1 MKRVAAT
8 LAAIMAVA
16 ACAAAAADRIAPDAR
31 AAASSPGE
39 LVFSSTFSGDR
50 EIVTSAAD
58 GSSRVDLSKDP
69 HADVTPAWSHDGKRI
84 AFASNRSGSFEI
96 YVMNADGSNV
106 VQVTHDH
113 AYDDHPHF
121 TGYDKVIVYEST
133 AGGNWEVRRIGV
145 DGSGEADLT
154 QSKAADRYP
163 AVAPRG
169 AIAFASDRGSGWHL
183 WVMRANG
190 THAVQLTRQP
200 GGQSQPVWSPSG
212 ARMAFVAGTP
222 GEGTSI
228 WSVLRN
234 GTKPQRL
241 AGVSGRDASSPA
253 WSPDG
258 SSIVYQDC
266 SAGSLSDCV
275 LETVA
280 PGSSPFDVSTLRAP
294 YLDTF
299 DGGDSRFWQVIVNGA
314 GATNTEQDG
323 QLVTTIAADSVEGGQ
338 YNNIETHW
346 GTQCRLSGDFDVQA
360 DYRLLEWPSANGV
373 QAALS
378 SFAGPS
384 NIGFMAIRESQAWG
398 EQYGSWI
405 PQDYTSI
412 ATGDLAG
419 TLRLQRQG
427 DTAQTSYW
435 NGSGWVV
442 LASGPTITDPATITL
457 GAGSFMERFVH
468 QEVKVAWD
476 NFRINSGTIVCPTPW
491 WEDDSPDWH
500 GLP

>member
-1 MKRVAAT
+1 MRMFF
-8 LAAIMAVA
+8 LAAVGLVA
-16 ACAAAAADRIAPDAR
+16 LAAPSSSGAHRLAAPP
-31 AAASSPGE
+31 SE
-39 LVFSSTFSGDR
+39 FVFSSTFSGDR
-50 EIVTSAAD
+50 EIFTSAAD
-58 GSSRVDLSKDP
+58 GSSRVDVSKDP

-84 AFASNRSGSFEI
+84 VFASNRSGPFEI
-96 YVMNADGSNV
+96 YVMNADGSGV

-121 TGYDKVIVYEST
+121 TAYDKVIVYEST

-154 QSKAADRYP
+154 QNKAADRYP
-163 AVAPRG
+163 ATAPRG
-169 AIAFASDRGSGWHL
+169 AIAFASNRGSSGWHL

-190 THAVQLTRQP
+190 TRAVQLTRRV
-200 GGQSQPVWSPSG
+200 GGQSQPAWDPSG
-212 ARMAFVAGTP
+212 ARIAFVAGTP
-222 GEGTSI
+222 GQGTSI

-234 GTKPQRL
+234 GTKPQRM
-241 AGVSGRDASSPA
+241 AGAPGRDESSPA

-258 SSIVYQDC
+258 TSIVYQDC
-266 SAGSLSDCV
+266 SVGSLADCA
-275 LETVA
+275 LKTVA
-280 PGSSPFDVSTLRAP
+280 PGSAAFDVSTLRAP
-294 YLDTF
+294 YVDTF
-299 DGGDSRFWQVIVNGA
+299 DGGDSRFWQVITNGS
-314 GATNTEQDG
+314 GATNTEQNG
-323 QLVTTIAADSVEGGQ
+323 VLVTTLAADSAEGGQ
-338 YNNIETHW
+338 YNEIETHW
-346 GTQCRLSGDFDVQA
+346 GTQCRLAGDYDVQA
-360 DYRLLEWPSANGV
+360 DYRLLEWPAANGV

-384 NIGFMAIRESQAWG
+384 NIGFMAVRESQVWG

-405 PQDYTSI
+405 PQDFIST
-412 ATGDLAG
+412 ATGDTAG

-435 NGSGWVV
+435 NGSSWVV

-457 GAGSFMERFVH
+457 GASSFMERFTH

-476 NFRINSGTIVCPTPW
+476 NFRINAGTISCPTW

-500 GLP
+500 TVP